1 MNPRILSDLERAQ
14 LASPGTPDAELV
26 IRLAK
31 DTLDELGLQPA
42 INHEIVASYRDVIRI
57 EEADIPWSGHISQT
71 QEGLVITVRASHP
84 RTRKRFTVFHEILH
98 TYMRGFG
105 IQTQYRCH
113 PGAPSDTLG
122 PRDRALEQLCD
133 LGAAELL
140 LPRAP
145 FLDDLAG
152 KPVTLDL
159 VEQLAEHYDA
169 SLEATARRVVAV
181 HLQPTL
187 LLALEP
193 ACKPSQPRAEHVLR
207 VKWHYAGGEWPF
219 VPRHKSVP
227 HDGVFGRALQGEHVN
242 ETASLGDLTNPP
254 IPRAFV
260 SAALYPYHDDNGVN
274 HMRVLALVTHINP
287 PLSRH
292 AH

>member
-1 MNPRILSDLERAQ
+1 MSPHILSDLERAQ

-26 IRLAK
+26 VRLAQ

-57 EEADIPWSGHISQT
+57 EEADIPWSGHISRS

-84 RTRKRFTVFHEILH
+84 RRRKRFTVFHEILH

-105 IQTQYRCH
+105 VQTQYRCH
-113 PGAPSDTLG
+113 PGAPSDTL
-122 PRDRALEQLCD
+122 PARDRALEQLCD

-140 LPRAP
+140 FPRAP
-145 FLDDLAG
+145 FLDDLTG
-152 KPVTLDL
+152 NPVTLDL
-159 VEQLAEHYDA
+159 VEHLAERYDA
-169 SLEATARRVVAV
+169 SLEATARRVVVV
-181 HLQPTL
+181 HPQPTL

-193 ACKPSQPRAEHVLR
+193 ACKPSQPRAEPVLR
-207 VKWHYAGGEWPF
+207 VQWHYAGGEWPF

-227 HDGVFGRALQGEHVN
+227 HNGVFGRALRGELVN
-242 ETASLGDLTNPP
+242 ETASLGDMTNPT
-254 IPRAFV
+254 ISRAFV
-260 SAALYPYHDDNGVN
+260 SAALYPYYDDNGVN
-274 HMRVLALVTHINP
+274 HMRVLALVTRTNSR
-287 PLSRH
+287 LSRH